1 MLNPIEHSREA
12 PEVAHYAVEPYVV
25 AADVYRLAGQVGR
38 GGWTWYTGSAAWMYR
53 AWVEELLGL
62 RLSGETLQIDP
73 VIPAGWPEY
82 RLRYRHGR
90 AVYEIQVENP
100 EGVQRGV
107 AWVEMDGRRL
117 ESKVI
122 PLERASVKHRIR
134 VRLGSR

>member
-1 MLNPIEHSREA
+1 
-12 PEVAHYAVEPYVV
+12 
-25 AADVYRLAGQVGR
+25 
-38 GGWTWYTGSAAWMYR
+38 MYR

-73 VIPAGWPEY
+73 VIPGGWPEY
-82 RLRYRHGR
+82 RLRYQHGR

-134 VRLGSR
+134 VRLGNPATGSASPPRSG